1 MLLCRTPVGTMR
13 GVDETPASAEV
24 AVSDGVPQPP
34 ARPRRTRSQA
44 RRRRAAQSELPP
56 RGPARRRHEATRRDV
71 ARRGLPGPAGMD
83 QALLDQVLTTRAV
96 PDAEWVWDDALGRW
110 RVVTDTD
117 DAPWVSGD
125 VSGLA
130 EHPDDAP
137 VDVVLD
143 DGPRPFQQHRAARRA
158 AGEFERWLAED
169 AADDERRR
177 VRAVVAER
185 AAMHAARKHAHRL
198 RTQQAAVGRAQGNQ
212 VRILA
217 AMAPLYR
224 AAVHHP
230 SSEPDGHSEGPGPDG
245 DRTRRTSRAQ
255 RQREALEASGLND
268 LVSEVALLLAWTE
281 HRAGKQVRL
290 AEHVVSCL
298 PRTLERLEAG
308 RLDLALVTVVAEQSL
323 DLDPQLALELDEEV
337 FGPDGSGLGLN
348 TAELRDVV
356 DEVVARKDAAA
367 VRRRSRRKVSAR
379 SVVMRP
385 LGDGIAQ
392 LVMTGPAPAV
402 VATYEHL
409 DTVAGLNLAEARQA
423 ISEGRLPADGGDPYA
438 SGVDGLGAPDGP
450 EADAAVHDARRI
462 GAHRFDAL
470 ATAVRA
476 AAPAEPGARRPQTT
490 LEIHAALSTLCG
502 QDDEPGWLEGYG
514 WVPGWLVRQGL
525 TWDRCRLRRI
535 LTDPFTGDLVTVDGH
550 TYPASWLTD
559 PGPPPAP
566 PRPEPPDG
574 PPAGPDTGPS
584 AGPEPSGG
592 GSAAP
597 DTFHGRPLQRVQK
610 TSVEEPDQGP
620 SEEGLGGTAP
630 ASSDTPSADA
640 RPRDPGRADAHHLVD
655 DLLLAPEADSPAPCT
670 DGSCSPASPSDCPL
684 ASVGGGRYTPPAA
697 QARAVRRRW
706 GRCAHPGC
714 RRRATRCDLDHVV
727 PHRRGGPAAGGG
739 TTCACNLEPKCRRHH
754 LLKHGTD
761 TSRLTGGASSGG
773 GDPSDLDDGWV
784 RWTARWQQWRC
795 DRGSSHWRSPLG
807 FDHHSAPRP
816 AALPDERYRLTPWPP
831 RNPIEEERLGR
842 RHQQPV
848 ELASLA
854 EETRRVRSSFP
865 DEPLF

>member
-1 MLLCRTPVGTMR
+1 
-13 GVDETPASAEV
+13 
-24 AVSDGVPQPP
+24 
-34 ARPRRTRSQA
+34 
-44 RRRRAAQSELPP
+44 
-56 RGPARRRHEATRRDV
+56 
-71 ARRGLPGPAGMD
+71 MD

-96 PDAEWVWDDALGRW
+96 PDAEWVWDEGRGAW
-110 RVVTDTD
+110 RVATDAD
-117 DAPWVSGD
+117 DAPWGSGD
-125 VSGLA
+125 VSGLC

-137 VDVVLD
+137 FDVVLD
-143 DGPRPFQQHRAARRA
+143 DGPCPFQQHRAARRA

-169 AADDERRR
+169 ADDDERRR

-185 AAMHAARKHAHRL
+185 AATHAARKHAHRL
-198 RTQQAAVGRAQGNQ
+198 RTQQAAVGRAQGGQ

-230 SSEPDGHSEGPGPDG
+230 DGDPDGPGPDG

-255 RQREALEASGLND
+255 RQRAALEASGLND

-298 PRTLERLEAG
+298 PRTLERLEGG

-323 DLDPQLALELDEEV
+323 ELDPQLALELDEEV

-348 TAELRDVV
+348 TAELKDVV

-367 VRRRSRRKVSAR
+367 VRRRSCRKVSAR

-402 VATYEHL
+402 LATYEHL
-409 DTVAGLNLAEARQA
+409 DTIAGLNLAEARQA

-438 SGVDGLGAPDGP
+438 NGVDGLGGAPDGP
-450 EADAAVHDARRI
+450 EADAAVHDARRMP
-462 GAHRFDAL
+462 AHRFDAL
-470 ATAVRA
+470 ATAVQDA
-476 AAPAEPGARRPQTT
+476 SPAEPGAPCPQTT
-490 LEIHAALSTLCG
+490 LEVHAALSTVCG
-502 QDDEPGWLEGYG
+502 HDDQPGRLEGYG

-525 TWDRCRLRRI
+525 TWERCRLRRI
-535 LTDPFTGDLVTVDGH
+535 LTDPFTGDLITVDGH

-566 PRPEPPDG
+566 PSTPPRSEPPG
-574 PPAGPDTGPS
+574 TPPAGPGTSPSTGSDPR
-584 AGPEPSGG
+584 GG
-592 GSAAP
+592 GRTAP
-597 DTFHGRPLQRVQK
+597 GTFHGRPVQQ
-610 TSVEEPDQGP
+610 VHAADAEEPDGTPP
-620 SEEGLGGTAP
+620 ST
-630 ASSDTPSADA
+630 ADA
-640 RPRDPGRADAHHLVD
+640 SLTATEASDLGAPDAHGLVD
-655 DLLLAPEADSPAPCT
+655 DLLLAPEADSPVPCT
-670 DGSCSPASPSDCPL
+670 DGTCSPSSPSDCPV
-684 ASVGGGRYTPPAA
+684 ASVNGGRYTPAAA
-697 QARAVRRRW
+697 QARVVRRRW
-706 GRCAHPGC
+706 SRCAHPGC

-831 RNPIEEERLGR
+831 RNPVEEERLGR
-842 RHQQPV
+842 RHLRPV
-848 ELASLA
+848 DLAPSV
-854 EETRRVRSSFP
+854 ERSEGARSTFP
-865 DEPLF
+865 DEPPF